1 MLLAFLNRDYRR
13 AAEIHFKAGWIPAN
27 QSLDIFT
34 QACRSIGEPI
44 LDRPQNE
51 ISIAL
56 LLGQLFQITETFQM
70 EAQPQLLLLQ
80 KTMLVAEG
88 TARRLC
94 PEANM
99 WFLARPLIENWMVDN
114 LGPQARIRD
123 TVVNLTD
130 AIERLPRILDG
141 LEQGAQMMSDG
152 HIKLHPNT
160 IRALHGEA
168 RQRPVL
174 QSLWVIILFL
184 TSIVVAIKF
193 F

>member
-1 MLLAFLNRDYRR
+1 
-13 AAEIHFKAGWIPAN
+13 
-27 QSLDIFT
+27 
-34 QACRSIGEPI
+34 
-44 LDRPQNE
+44 
-51 ISIAL
+51 
-56 LLGQLFQITETFQM
+56 M

-88 TARRLC
+88 TARKLC

-99 WFLARPLIENWMVDN
+99 WFLTRPLIENWMVDN

-123 TVVNLTD
+123 TIVNLTD

-152 HIKLHPNT
+152 HIKIHPST
-160 IRALHGEA
+160 IRAMHGEA

-174 QSLWVIILFL
+174 QSLWIIILFL

>member
-1 MLLAFLNRDYRR
+1 
-13 AAEIHFKAGWIPAN
+13 
-27 QSLDIFT
+27 
-34 QACRSIGEPI
+34 
-44 LDRPQNE
+44 
-51 ISIAL
+51 
-56 LLGQLFQITETFQM
+56 M

-88 TARRLC
+88 TARKLC

-99 WFLARPLIENWMVDN
+99 WFLTRPLIENWMVDN

-123 TVVNLTD
+123 TIVNLND

-152 HIKLHPNT
+152 HIKIHPST
-160 IRALHGEA
+160 IRALHGETSQP
-168 RQRPVL
+168 RVL
-174 QSLWVIILFL
+174 QSLWVIILFF
-184 TSIVVAIKF
+184 TSIAVAIKF